1 MSFEPPIDDELV
13 NAVLDG
19 EADDATVARVRED
32 PALAARLAELRAVA
46 QAVAEPVTPLSPEAV
61 DQLVATALEAA
72 GPRDELA
79 QRRSRRGWQNPVAR
93 WAVAA
98 AVVLVAAG
106 GAALASLDDG
116 GEQVAQLITGGDDAD
131 TESERSPADAP
142 EEFAEERTEA
152 LDDLDSPA
160 AEPEAAGPDSPVAAG
175 PEAIERN
182 AEAAQPP
189 ALDLGDLGAVDD
201 PSRLAATVR
210 GRLTTARESSAEMV
224 PLPPCLDAIHRQA
237 DLPMVLLATGTATL
251 DDAPAVV
258 VVLGH
263 MTPVPPG
270 EPEPDPDEGAVVA
283 AADSGTCEILLQA
296 PLP

>member
-46 QAVAEPVTPLSPEAV
+46 EAVAEPVTPLSPEAV

-116 GEQVAQLITGGDDAD
+116 REQVAQLTTGGDDAD

-142 EEFAEERTEA
+142 EEFAEERVEEPAEA

-160 AEPEAAGPDSPVAAG
+160 AEPDSPVAAG

-182 AEAAQPP
+182 AEASP
-189 ALDLGDLGAVDD
+189 APMFDLGDLGAVDD

-237 DLPMVLLATGTATL
+237 DLPMALLATGTATL